1 MKLKANIQTNIFNFL
16 EFKKI
21 TTAYRNKINKNFQRL
36 EDKIA
41 PLKVE
46 ICEMKNNEINYKFE
60 ITLHNLKV
68 EEKKLKAKSVNEN
81 RMTTRELIWQ
91 INNLK

>member
-1 MKLKANIQTNIFNFL
+1 
-16 EFKKI
+16 
-21 TTAYRNKINKNFQRL
+21 
-36 EDKIA
+36 
-41 PLKVE
+41 
-46 ICEMKNNEINYKFE
+46 MKNNEINYKFE